1 MKRRWFV
8 KSNRKRLALIFDLIC
23 LSFPANNWKK
33 KIPHWLDTLVIWLLE
48 EGHCQS
54 KFWQTRHQGM
64 VYQEQTFMT
73 VLLFEG
79 LLKNKE
85 YLFKTND
92 RNSHQSCYCK
102 NKEGVSQKNFAIS
115 TGKHLCWNLFL
126 INLQACN
133 FIKKRFQHRCFPG
146 NIAKFLRI
154 PILTNIRERL
164 LP

>member
-8 KSNRKRLALIFDLIC
+8 KNSRKRLALIFDLIY

-33 KIPHWLDTLVIWLLE
+33 KIPHWLDTLVIRLLA
-48 EGHCQS
+48 EGHCHS

-73 VLLFEG
+73 VLLFG
-79 LLKNKE
+79 GSLKNKE

-102 NKEGVSQKNFAIS
+102 NKEGVSQKKFRNIHRKTPVLESLFNKV
-115 TGKHLCWNLFL
+115 TG
-126 INLQACN
+126 LQL
-133 FIKKRFQHRCFPG
+133 KKRFQHRCFPG